1 MCISGQVLYTALY
14 DSIIFLFFQCVCAC
28 LETSLTFSASV
39 FFTLFPWKCPHF
51 AHLILFLLS
60 RNVNMFAGK
69 RSLFQHLHSCCGVA
83 TGLVTSPL
91 EATVSPQPRPSQ
103 GFLRSYR
110 CEQSC
115 LLHTSPTHTQSSS
128 CVLLSVFMCI

>member
-1 MCISGQVLYTALY
+1 MCISGQVLYAILY
-14 DSIIFLFFQCVCAC
+14 GSIIFLFSSVSVHI
-28 LETSLTFSASV
+28 LRPVSLSLCV

-91 EATVSPQPRPSQ
+91 EATVSPQPRPSK
-103 GFLRSYR
+103 GFLHSYR
-110 CEQSC
+110 SEQSC
-115 LLHTSPTHTQSSS
+115 LLHTSPTHMQSSS